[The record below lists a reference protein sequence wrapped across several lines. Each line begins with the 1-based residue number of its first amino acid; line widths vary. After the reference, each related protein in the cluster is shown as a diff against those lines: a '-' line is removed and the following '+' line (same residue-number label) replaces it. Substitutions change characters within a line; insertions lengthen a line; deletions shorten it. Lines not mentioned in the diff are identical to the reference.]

1 MKIGI
6 IGGGASGMAAA
17 ITASSLGAD
26 VTLFEK
32 NERVGKKLLATG
44 NGKCNLSNRHLTADC
59 YHSETPHRIQTILE
73 QWGTEDTLDFFHGLG
88 LMTREKNGGLYPL
101 CEQASAVLDVLRFA
115 LYGVRCETGHR
126 VVRAERSGGGFRIHT
141 KKEGGQSS
149 HTFDKIILACGSR
162 AGLKSSDTENG
173 LELAKGLGLAG
184 IPFFPALVQLRCQE
198 SCFKALAGVRCQA
211 EVTLEAEGNVWQER
225 GELQLT
231 EYGISGIP
239 VFQLSRHAARA
250 LVRGKKSRAILDFLP
265 DTEAQ
270 VWKEMLRERMR
281 YAGFQTAEQLFTG
294 TVHKKIANVIL
305 KNSHIPPGEA
315 LSGISEERLL
325 RAGEQMQCFPVTVTG
340 TNPVSQAQVCGG
352 GIRLT
357 EVTNT
362 LEARKQPG
370 LYVTGELLDADGRCG
385 GYNLQWARAVGVI
398 AGRDAA
404 GGRERTDSRRK
415 PACGRFEE
423 IR

>member
-1 MKIGI
+1 M
-6 IGGGASGMAAA
+6 
-17 ITASSLGAD
+17 
-26 VTLFEK
+26 
-32 NERVGKKLLATG
+32 
-44 NGKCNLSNRHLTADC
+44 
-59 YHSETPHRIQTILE
+59 
-73 QWGTEDTLDFFHGLG
+73 
-88 LMTREKNGGLYPL
+88 
-101 CEQASAVLDVLRFA
+101 
-115 LYGVRCETGHR
+115 
-126 VVRAERSGGGFRIHT
+126 
-141 KKEGGQSS
+141 
-149 HTFDKIILACGSR
+149 
-162 AGLKSSDTENG
+162 
-173 LELAKGLGLAG
+173 
-184 IPFFPALVQLRCQE
+184 
-198 SCFKALAGVRCQA
+198 
-211 EVTLEAEGNVWQER
+211 
-225 GELQLT
+225 
-231 EYGISGIP
+231 
-239 VFQLSRHAARA
+239 
-250 LVRGKKSRAILDFLP
+250 DFLP

-270 VWKEMLRERMR
+270 EWKEMLRERMR

-305 KNSHIPPGEA
+305 KNSHISPGEA

-385 GYNLQWARAVGVI
+385 GYNLQWAWATGVI

-404 GGRERTDSRRK
+404 GRRERTDSRRK